1 MKAIKAAQRGTLN
14 DIGKAEDRLN
24 ASIIKV

>member
-1 MKAIKAAQRGTLN
+1 MKAIKTALKGTIN

-24 ASIIKV
+24 ATIIRD